1 MNIILT
7 ENTYRAISTQWIK
20 TILHLSE
27 SVISMWS
34 PLSGGANVAR
44 KFSKDTSLQQELF
57 LDAPI
62 NFLLIDFHQLS
73 HISYSSF
80 EEQCKRLLKSDDE
93 QFSFDTYLG
102 SHEKELF
109 GICLMGMDTALNN
122 METETLKEIG
132 TLLEKHTHLSLILL
146 TETNFSD
153 APFFQDLITK
163 VDLIGNLSYQPLF
176 SFEDSVAFLSGLEEQ
191 WSISLPKGYKQ
202 ILAENIG
209 GHLFLLEE
217 AVRVYRDNP
226 SFGFKEILSAHT
238 LVTKATA
245 IFNEL
250 SAKDQSSIRE
260 IVLHNRLTTEVSEYL
275 KKTELIKDGKVGIYY
290 WQYMKQNISD
300 IKTPFTHNSTYKKL
314 QLTYMEEK
322 ILDQLESKNE
332 VVSRGEIANILWNK
346 KELQE
351 KYSDWAIDQTIHR
364 LRGKLLSSQLG
375 YEIRTVK
382 GKGFVLSGSK

>member
-7 ENTYRAISTQWIK
+7 ENTYRAISSQWVK

-27 SVISMWS
+27 SIISMWA
-34 PLSGGANVAR
+34 PLSGSANFAR
-44 KFSKDTSLQQELF
+44 KFSKDIALQQELF
-57 LDAPI
+57 SDVPI

-73 HISYSSF
+73 DISYTSF
-80 EEQCKRLLKSDDE
+80 EEQCKTLLDVRDE
-93 QFSFDTYLG
+93 QFSFDKYLG

-122 METETLKEIG
+122 MKTETLKEIG
-132 TLLEKHTHLSLILL
+132 TLLEKHTHLSLVLL

-163 VDLIGNLSYQPLF
+163 VDLVGNLAYQPLF

-191 WSISLPKGYKQ
+191 WSVSLPKGYKQ

-217 AVRVYRDNP
+217 AVRIYRDNP

-250 SAKDQSSIRE
+250 FEKDQASIRE
-260 IVLHNRLTTEVSEYL
+260 ILLDKRIPTNASEYL
-275 KKTELIKDGKVGIYY
+275 KKTGLVKDGKIGLYF
-290 WQYMKQNISD
+290 WQYMKQNLSD
-300 IKTPFTHNSTYKKL
+300 RETPFVHNTTYQKL
-314 QLTYMEEK
+314 QLTYVEEK
-322 ILDQLESKNE
+322 LLERLEAKNDI
-332 VVSRGEIANILWNK
+332 VSREEIASVLWDR
-346 KELQE
+346 QE
-351 KYSDWAIDQTIHR
+351 SAQKYSDWAIDQAIHR
-364 LRGKLLSSQLG
+364 LREKVLSSQLG
-375 YEIRTVK
+375 YEIKTVK
-382 GKGFVLSGSK
+382 GRGFVLSVTE